1 VTSALPTVGAL
12 TLDTTLAVPMQG
24 SVTARELLCTPK
36 PTGARPIEGLLFE
49 VARMKGGAEITKFV
63 DGWGKFLGLT
73 ADALTKL
80 VTDLTGRL
88 ARNLYERM
96 NIAGLCD

>member
-1 VTSALPTVGAL
+1 LHALRDVTRDITEDSA
-12 TLDTTLAVPMQG
+12 TT
-24 SVTARELLCTPK
+24 RELLCTPK
-36 PTGARPIEGLLFE
+36 PTGARPIEGVLFE
-49 VARMKGGAEITKFV
+49 VARMKGGAEIAKFV

-73 ADALTKL
+73 ADALTNL

-96 NIAGLCD
+96 NIAGLCG